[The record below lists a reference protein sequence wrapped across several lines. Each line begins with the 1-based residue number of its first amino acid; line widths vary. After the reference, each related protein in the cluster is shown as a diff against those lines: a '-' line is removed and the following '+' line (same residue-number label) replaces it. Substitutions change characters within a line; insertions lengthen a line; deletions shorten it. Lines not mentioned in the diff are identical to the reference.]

1 MCWWHMATHWQLG
14 VQVQEQTWVLKSQL
28 AEAKFSARAL
38 GASMPTKCPANITPR
53 PSPASR
59 PSPTA
64 CQRPTAALMA
74 KHTHQE
80 TRTDSAPSSPSQC
93 HAQKILEQHSH
104 GVLRPGTGCFPGAWD
119 GTHCGRTTRN
129 NVLPAP
135 KCPEIRLFR
144 KSGYDLKVRLI

>member
-59 PSPTA
+59 PLTNSLPEAHGCTDSEA
-64 CQRPTAALMA
+64 
-74 KHTHQE
+74 HTHEE
-80 TRTDSAPSSPSQC
+80 TRADSAPGSPPQC

-119 GTHCGRTTRN
+119 GAHTGAGPPGIMCC
-129 NVLPAP
+129 LLQSA
-135 KCPEIRLFR
+135 
-144 KSGYDLKVRLI
+144 LKLGSSVNLAMI